1 MTRCVVRTWGL
12 RRLQI
17 SDVRL
22 LIDRRL
28 LIVVLAVAVLGSCSS
43 NAGRSDTVTIG
54 FTGPLSGGAA
64 LYGRNVLDGLE
75 MAIADIN
82 AAGGIRIGDRHVT
95 VAVSPLDDRY
105 FPNESAT
112 NAKRLVHQYGAPVV
126 FCPHSGGI
134 LAIQGFNS
142 SSPPFIVGA
151 YSSEPQIVESGNPLT
166 LMIPPKY
173 TIYFDA
179 FADTMIQRHG
189 KRLGRIPGAHAYAKE
204 WTKGFS
210 EVWTS
215 KGGTLLT
222 NNEIDYNTTTDFSSV
237 ASKALSERP
246 DVLFVGGPSQ
256 ATALVIKAAREQG
269 FKGGFV
275 VMDQAKF
282 EEMNQLV
289 PMDMLENSVGVMPM
303 VHHPDFRA
311 AKFVEKY
318 RQKKGADRDPPRE
331 VSLTYGAMRILA
343 RAMEL
348 AGTTTDAKAIHAK
361 ADEAAATLP
370 DEFKPSELLGVEA
383 NGHLKQVTVAAHV
396 VGGKFLPLRLAQV
409 D

>member
-1 MTRCVVRTWGL
+1 MTRCVVPTWEL
-12 RRLQI
+12 RRLPI
-17 SDVRL
+17 SDL
-22 LIDRRL
+22 RL
-28 LIVVLAVAVLGSCSS
+28 LIVTLAVAAFGSCSS
-43 NAGRSDTVTIG
+43 NDGANETVTIG

-82 AAGGIRIGDRHVT
+82 DAGGITIGGRRVT

-189 KRLGRIPGAHAYAKE
+189 QRLGRIPGAHAYAKE

-237 ASKALSERP
+237 ASKALSEKP

-269 FKGGFV
+269 FAGGFI

-282 EEMNQLV
+282 EEMNKLV
-289 PMDMLENSVGVMPM
+289 PMAMLENSVGVMPM

-383 NGHLKQVTVAAHV
+383 NGHLKQVTIAAHV

-409 D
+409 E

>member
-1 MTRCVVRTWGL
+1 MSSSRTSVA
-12 RRLQI
+12 RLF
-17 SDVRL
+17 VAA
-22 LIDRRL
+22 
-28 LIVVLAVAVLGSCSS
+28 VLFAAVAGCSS
-43 NAGRSDTVTIG
+43 GPAGDTVTVG

-75 MAIADIN
+75 MAIEDIN
-82 AAGGIRIGDRHVT
+82 AAGGITVDGRTVKVSVT
-95 VAVSPLDDRY
+95 PLDDRY

-112 NAKRLVHQYGAPVV
+112 NAKRLVHQNRAPAV

-134 LAIQGFNS
+134 LAIQGFNGS
-142 SSPPFIVGA
+142 DPPFIVGA

-173 TIYFDA
+173 PIYFDA
-179 FADTMIQRHG
+179 FAQTMIDGHG

-210 EVWTS
+210 AVWEG

-237 ASKALSERP
+237 VSKALSERP

-282 EEMNQLV
+282 EEMNKLV
-289 PMDMLENSVGVMPM
+289 PMAMLEHSVGVMPT

-311 AKFVEKY
+311 ARFVEKY
-318 RQKKGADRDPPRE
+318 RAKKGADRDPPRE

-348 AGTTTDAKAIHAK
+348 AGTTTDARAIHAK
-361 ADEAAATLP
+361 LDEAAKTLP
-370 DEFKPSELLGVEA
+370 DDAKPSELLGVDA
-383 NGHLKQVTVAAHV
+383 NGHLEQTTVAAHV
-396 VGGKFLPLRLAQV
+396 VGGKFVPLYLKAL

>member
-1 MTRCVVRTWGL
+1 MTSIRAL
-12 RRLQI
+12 LPAL
-17 SDVRL
+17 L
-22 LIDRRL
+22 LI
-28 LIVVLAVAVLGSCSS
+28 AAAACSPP
-43 NAGRSDTVTIG
+43 GGGDTVTIG

-75 MAIADIN
+75 MAVADIN
-82 AAGGIRIGDRHVT
+82 EAGGLAIGDRKVT
-95 VAVSPLDDRY
+95 IAVAPLDDRY

-134 LAIQGFNS
+134 LAIQGFNAAE
-142 SSPPFIVGA
+142 PPFIVGA
-151 YSSEPQIVESGNPLT
+151 YSSEPQILESGNPLT
-166 LMIPPKY
+166 VMIPPRY
-173 TIYFDA
+173 VIYFDA
-179 FADTMIQRHG
+179 FAETMMTRHG

-210 EVWTS
+210 AVWES
-215 KGGTLLT
+215 MGGTLLT
-222 NNEIDYNTTTDFSSV
+222 NNEIDYNTATDFSSV
-237 ASKALSERP
+237 VSKALSEQP

-269 FKGGFV
+269 FTGGFV

-282 EEMNQLV
+282 EEMNKLV
-289 PMDMLENSVGVMPM
+289 PMEMLENAVGVMPT

-311 AKFVEKY
+311 ARFVEKY
-318 RQKKGADRDPPRE
+318 RHKKGADRDPPRE

-348 AGTTTDAKAIHAK
+348 SGTVTDARAIRAR

-370 DEFKPSELLGVEA
+370 DEFKPSELLGVDA
-383 NGHLKQVTVAAHV
+383 DGHLRQTTIAAHV
-396 VGGKFLPLRLAQV
+396 VGGKFVPLRLAGTN
-409 D
+409 

>member
-1 MTRCVVRTWGL
+1 MTQVRALTA
-12 RRLQI
+12 
-17 SDVRL
+17 
-22 LIDRRL
+22 
-28 LIVVLAVAVLGSCSS
+28 VVLAGAMAACSS
-43 NAGRSDTVTIG
+43 SGGGGDTVTIG

-82 AAGGIRIGDRHVT
+82 ENGGITVNGRKVT
-95 VAVSPLDDRY
+95 LVASPLDDRY

-112 NAKRLVHQYGAPVV
+112 NAKRLVHQYSSPIVS
-126 FCPHSGGI
+126 CPHSGGI
-134 LAIQGFNS
+134 LAIQGFNA

-166 LMIPPKY
+166 IMIPPKY

-179 FADTMIQRHG
+179 FAQTMMDRHG
-189 KRLGRIPGAHAYAKE
+189 RRLGRIPGAHAYAKE

-210 EVWTS
+210 AVWEQ
-215 KGGTLLT
+215 KGGTVLT
-222 NNEIDYNTTTDFSSV
+222 DNEIDYNTTTDFSSV
-237 ASKALSERP
+237 VSKALSEKP
-246 DVLFVGGPSQ
+246 DVIYVGGPSQ

-275 VMDQAKF
+275 VADQAKF
-282 EEMNQLV
+282 EEMNKLV
-289 PMDMLENSVGVMPM
+289 PMEMLENSVGVMPM

-311 AKFVEKY
+311 AQFVERY

-361 ADEAAATLP
+361 ADEAASTLP
-370 DEFKPSELLGVEA
+370 DEFKPSELLGVDA
-383 NGHLKQVTVAAHV
+383 KGHLKQVTIAAHV
-396 VGGKFLPLRLAQV
+396 VGGKFLPLRLEQI

>member
-1 MTRCVVRTWGL
+1 MHTRVF
-12 RRLQI
+12 
-17 SDVRL
+17 
-22 LIDRRL
+22 
-28 LIVVLAVAVLGSCSS
+28 AAVLLTILVSGCASS
-43 NAGRSDTVTIG
+43 TGGGDTVTIG

-64 LYGRNVLDGLE
+64 LYGRNVLDGIE

-82 AAGGIRIGDRHVT
+82 EGGGMTVNGKKVT
-95 VAVSPLDDRY
+95 LAVQPLDDRY

-112 NAKRLVHQYGAPVV
+112 NAKRLIHQYSTPVV

-134 LAIQGFNS
+134 LAIQGFNAS
-142 SSPPFIVGA
+142 DPPFIVGA
-151 YSSEPQIVESGNPLT
+151 YSSEPQVVENGNPLT

-173 TIYFDA
+173 VVYFDA
-179 FADTMIQRHG
+179 FAEIMLERHG

-210 EVWTS
+210 AVWEG

-237 ASKALSERP
+237 VSKALSETP

-282 EEMNQLV
+282 EEMNKLV
-289 PMDMLENSVGVMPM
+289 PMEMLENSVGVMPM

-311 AKFVEKY
+311 ARFVEKY
-318 RQKKGADRDPPRE
+318 HQKKGADRDPPRE
-331 VSLTYGAMRILA
+331 VSLTYGALRVLA

-348 AGTTTDAKAIHAK
+348 AGTTTDARAIHAK

-370 DEFKPSELLGVEA
+370 DEFKPSELLGVSPR
-383 NGHLKQVTVAAHV
+383 GHLKQTTVAAHV
-396 VGGKFLPLRLAQV
+396 VGGKFLPIRLPV
-409 D
+409 ID

>member
-1 MTRCVVRTWGL
+1 MTKYQAIVPT
-12 RRLQI
+12 
-17 SDVRL
+17 
-22 LIDRRL
+22 LI
-28 LIVVLAVAVLGSCSS
+28 IAALAGCSS
-43 NAGRSDTVTIG
+43 AGGGDTVNIG

-64 LYGRNVLDGLE
+64 LYGRNVLDGIE
-75 MAIADIN
+75 MAIEDIN
-82 AAGGIRIGDRHVT
+82 AAGGITVAGRQVT
-95 VAVSPLDDRY
+95 VVAVPLDDRY

-112 NAKRLVHQYGAPVV
+112 NAKRLVHQNRAPVV

-134 LAIQGFNS
+134 LAIQGFNGAA
-142 SSPPFIVGA
+142 PPFIVGA

-173 TIYFDA
+173 PIYFDA
-179 FADTMIQRHG
+179 FARTMIDGHG

-210 EVWTS
+210 AVWAS

-237 ASKALSERP
+237 VSKALSEKP

-269 FKGGFV
+269 FTGGLV

-282 EEMNQLV
+282 EEMNKLV
-289 PMDMLENSVGVMPM
+289 PMAMLEHAVGVMPT

-311 AKFVEKY
+311 ARFVEKY
-318 RQKKGADRDPPRE
+318 RAKKGADRDPPRE

-361 ADEAAATLP
+361 LDEAAKTLP
-370 DEFKPSELLGVEA
+370 DEAKPSELLGVDA
-383 NGHLKQVTVAAHV
+383 HGHLEQTTVAAHV
-396 VGGKFLPLRLAQV
+396 VGGKFVPLYLKPL

>member
-1 MTRCVVRTWGL
+1 MMHTRAL
-12 RRLQI
+12 
-17 SDVRL
+17 
-22 LIDRRL
+22 
-28 LIVVLAVAVLGSCSS
+28 VAVLLTLLISGCASS
-43 NAGRSDTVTIG
+43 TGGGDTVTIG

-64 LYGRNVLDGLE
+64 LYGRNVLDGIE

-82 AAGGIRIGDRHVT
+82 ESGGIT
-95 VAVSPLDDRY
+95 VNGKKFTLVVQPLDDRY

-112 NAKRLVHQYGAPVV
+112 NAKRLVHQYGTPVV

-134 LAIQGFNS
+134 LAIQGFNATA
-142 SSPPFIVGA
+142 PPFIVGA
-151 YSSEPQIVESGNPLT
+151 YTSEPQVVENGNPLT

-173 TIYFDA
+173 IIYFDA
-179 FADTMIQRHG
+179 FAETMLERHG

-210 EVWTS
+210 AVWEA

-237 ASKALSERP
+237 VSKALSEKP
-246 DVLFVGGPSQ
+246 DVLFIGGPSQ

-269 FKGGFV
+269 FSGGFAI
-275 VMDQAKF
+275 MDQAKF

-289 PMDMLENSVGVMPM
+289 PMAMLENSVGVMPM
-303 VHHPDFRA
+303 IHHPDFRA

-331 VSLTYGAMRILA
+331 VSLTYGALRVLA

-348 AGTTTDAKAIHAK
+348 AGTTTDARAIHAR

-370 DEFKPSELLGVEA
+370 DEFKPSELVGVSPE
-383 NGHLKQVTVAAHV
+383 GHLRQTTVAAHI
-396 VGGKFLPLRLAQV
+396 VGGKFLPIRLP
-409 D
+409 DID